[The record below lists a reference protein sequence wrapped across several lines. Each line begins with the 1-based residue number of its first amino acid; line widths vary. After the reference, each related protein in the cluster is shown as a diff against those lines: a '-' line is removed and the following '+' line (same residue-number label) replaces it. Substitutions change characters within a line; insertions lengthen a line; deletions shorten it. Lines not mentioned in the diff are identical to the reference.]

1 MLNSKVK
8 KSYTATLLLI
18 LTMIFISIVNTQTA
32 NAQRIGIVSPKA
44 ALVDVSGTE
53 AADAVQNTFYEL
65 MKSGTVDV
73 VAIEA
78 RLPIQVAPEA
88 KQKGIQYI
96 LYSTLTQKRTK
107 SGGGMFGKLTNR
119 VTGTVSRNIPYGND
133 TGERIARD
141 VATEALITASSMANT
156 IKAKDELTLEYKL
169 VSVGDSK
176 TLVSNSVKETAKENG
191 EDIITKMIETAAN
204 EVLTKLAGSSPSSV
218 LSVTKA
224 ETPKTQSAPSKT
236 AAAEFIPF
244 AKLMNQTFAG
254 DYVGKSVKTKVR
266 FIAPNQTRGYIFGA
280 IPKSVMEGKVAF
292 RVSENDDIVD
302 SETPFGSLLPH
313 IFADKSNAD
322 LIFSLKK
329 GDFLILTGSPVIGK
343 KSTGGGGGDYT
354 EIIFVATS
362 VERAK

>member
-1 MLNSKVK
+1 MLNLKLK
-8 KSYTATLLLI
+8 KGYTASLLLT
-18 LTMIFISIVNTQTA
+18 LTIIFISIVNAQTV

-44 ALVDVSGTE
+44 NLIDVSGTE

-65 MKSGTVDV
+65 MKSGTTEV

-78 RLPIQVAPEA
+78 RLPIQVASEA

-107 SGGGMFGKLTNR
+107 SGGGLFGKITNR
-119 VTGTVSRNIPYGND
+119 VANTVSRNIPYGNN

-141 VATEALITASSMANT
+141 VAAETLITVSTLANT

-176 TLVSNSVKETAKENG
+176 TLVSNSIKEKAKENG
-191 EDIITKMIETAAN
+191 EDIITGMIEKAAN
-204 EVLTKLAGSSPSSV
+204 EVLTKVAGGSTSSV
-218 LSVTKA
+218 PTTTKTK
-224 ETPKTQSAPSKT
+224 TPKPASNKTTAPV
-236 AAAEFIPF
+236 FVPF

-254 DYVGKSVKTKVR
+254 DYVGKSVKTKVQ
-266 FIAPNQTRGYIFGA
+266 FIAPNQSRGYIFGA

-292 RVSENDDIVD
+292 RVSENEGIVD
-302 SETPFGSLLPH
+302 SETPFGSLPPH
-313 IFADKSNAD
+313 VFADKSNAD
-322 LIFSLKK
+322 IIFGLKK
-329 GDFLILTGSPVIGK
+329 GDFLILTGSPIMGK
-343 KSTGGGGGDYT
+343 KSIGGGGGDYI

-362 VERAK
+362 IEKAK